1 MITAIRNGCAF
12 IINGML
18 YVLNFFLEAFG
29 LDKVEYLHYID
40 DDIKIINDNK
50 DYYVRYRKSKW
61 QKNDWEVE
69 VVGGSKQVR
78 KTIKKLL
85 KQDLYTS
92 IFISDSEDDEF
103 EDDWYYRSMFSL
115 NKKRKLIKKFD
126 NEFSKEYVKK
136 HKNCAGAMPDIEEV
150 YRRYYQQKDIIKERD
165 TKIKNQAEVI
175 RNLEKK
181 VRQLEKKLDKNN
193 IL

>member
-1 MITAIRNGCAF
+1 MIPNVINSVCAF
-12 IINGML
+12 INTLIDLLNGFL
-18 YVLNFFLEAFG
+18 GIELQYVDFDIEKLNC
-29 LDKVEYLHYID
+29 
-40 DDIKIINDNK
+40 NK
-50 DYYVRYRKSKW
+50 KYYVRYRKSKW
-61 QKNDWEVE
+61 QKNDWEVI
-69 VVGGSKQVR
+69 VARGSKKVR

-103 EDDWYYRSMFSL
+103 EDDWYYCSMFSL

-136 HKNCAGAMPDIEEV
+136 YKNCAGAMPDIEEV
-150 YRRYYQQKDIIKERD
+150 YRRYYKQKNIIEERD

-181 VRQLEKKLDKNN
+181 VRKLEKNMRCG
-193 IL
+193 

>member
-1 MITAIRNGCAF
+1 MIVWIIDGMRAIVNK
-12 IINGML
+12 IIDLINGL
-18 YVLNFFLEAFG
+18 LGVELQYVDL
-29 LDKVEYLHYID
+29 
-40 DDIKIINDNK
+40 DIKRINDNK

-61 QKNDWEVE
+61 QKHDWEVE

-150 YRRYYQQKDIIKERD
+150 YRRYYQQKDVIEERD

-181 VRQLEKKLDKNN
+181 VRKLEKNN